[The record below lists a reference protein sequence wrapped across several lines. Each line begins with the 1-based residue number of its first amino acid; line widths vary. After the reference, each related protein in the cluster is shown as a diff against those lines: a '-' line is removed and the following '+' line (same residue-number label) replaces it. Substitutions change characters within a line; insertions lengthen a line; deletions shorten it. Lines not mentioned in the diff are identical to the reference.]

1 MNKNEIINEYRQA
14 KNKRAQ
20 IDILAELNAVPKERI
35 EAILAEGGVELPKRP
50 GPKAAGGAKPV
61 ARQAHA
67 PSVIN
72 VLRNELAKLE
82 DAEACIPDQIR
93 KLQEQLACIGEKREA
108 VKRALDIV
116 CSAYVLKEDTQ
127 R

>member
-1 MNKNEIINEYRQA
+1 MNKNEIISEYRQA

-20 IDILAELNAVPKERI
+20 INILAELNAVPKERI

-61 ARQAHA
+61 ARQAQA

-116 CSAYVLKEDTQ
+116 CGAYAVKEGGAK
-127 R
+127 

>member
-1 MNKNEIINEYRQA
+1 MNKNEIISEYRQA

-35 EAILAEGGVELPKRP
+35 EAILVEGGVDLPKRP
-50 GPKAAGGAKPV
+50 GPKAAGGAKPE
-61 ARQAHA
+61 ARQAQA

-72 VLRNELAKLE
+72 VLSNELAKLE

-116 CSAYVLKEDTQ
+116 RGAYAAKEVGP
-127 R
+127 

>member
-50 GPKAAGGAKPV
+50 GPKAASGAKPA
-61 ARQAHA
+61 ARQAQV
-67 PSVIN
+67 PSVII

-82 DAEACIPDQIR
+82 E
-93 KLQEQLACIGEKREA
+93 ETKR
-108 VKRALDIV
+108 R
-116 CSAYVLKEDTQ
+116 
-127 R
+127 

>member
-1 MNKNEIINEYRQA
+1 MNKNEIISEYRQA

-20 IDILAELNAVPKERI
+20 INILAELHAVPKERI
-35 EAILAEGGVELPKRP
+35 EAILGEGGVELPKRP
-50 GPKAAGGAKPV
+50 GPKAAGGAKPA
-61 ARQAHA
+61 ARQAQA

-82 DAEACIPDQIR
+82 EAEAYIPDKIR
-93 KLQEQLACIGEKREA
+93 VLQEQLAGISEKREA

-116 CSAYVLKEDTQ
+116 CNAYALEEDDTK
-127 R
+127 